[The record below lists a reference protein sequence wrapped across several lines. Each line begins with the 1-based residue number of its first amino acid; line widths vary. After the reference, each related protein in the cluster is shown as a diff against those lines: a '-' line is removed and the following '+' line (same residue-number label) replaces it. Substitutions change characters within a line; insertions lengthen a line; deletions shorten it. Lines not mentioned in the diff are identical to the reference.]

1 MKTGENR
8 QHDLSSRD
16 TISRVIVKLKGVRRQ
31 SSLVISN
38 LNHKELLCD
47 VRLRE

>member
-16 TISRVIVKLKGVRRQ
+16 TISRVIV
-31 SSLVISN
+31 SS
-38 LNHKELLCD
+38 KEFD
-47 VRLRE
+47 ANPRL